1 VSWRDAK
8 VGLPDIIPKTDD
20 LGEAKV
26 KPLNAKQQ
34 KMARDPAFAWY
45 RAWLLTTYREED
57 A

>member
-26 KPLNAKQQ
+26 RPLNAKQQ
-34 KMARDPAFAWY
+34 KMAREVPWY